1 VTVDPEN
8 KVSPRRLAEFPIKIT
23 GVNQRAVTQY
33 FKLSASNEFA
43 FGAGLRVLIRR
54 KEGYIPES
62 ENEFDCLLDQSC
74 QISKRNQKNHV
85 SLNVV
90 LTSGEYLLQ
99 FFDDSDPKYA

>member
-1 VTVDPEN
+1 VTIDPQN

-33 FKLSASNEFA
+33 FRLNASNEFA

-54 KEGYIPES
+54 KDGYYPEG
-62 ENEFDCLLDQSC
+62 ENPFDCLLDQSC
-74 QISKRNQKNHV
+74 QISKRNEKNHV

-99 FFDDSDPKYA
+99 FFDDSDLKYA